1 MMSSVPAGTWCVV
14 SRRLLTT
21 MTSVNSPVAA
31 AAALPPSQA
40 VGPPARPGFVL
51 GDLEAD
57 QARCVLVPIYVEV
70 LLSEGPDVHHVVS
83 SRAIHRSLASA
94 LLWQFAVGLIGP
106 GKLCSIRLRF
116 FGIGQSIQFRLCHP
130 SWRAQ

>member
-1 MMSSVPAGTWCVV
+1 MDNPLRSVPLAVAVPWPLAVALRPLATSAMMTSVPTGTWCFA

-31 AAALPPSQA
+31 AAALSPSLA
-40 VGPPARPGFVL
+40 VAPPARPGFVL

-70 LLSEGPDVHHVVS
+70 LLSEGPDVRHVVVGV
-83 SRAIHRSLASA
+83 RARRPCDGRSLSA
-94 LLWQFAVGLIGP
+94 VP
-106 GKLCSIRLRF
+106 E
-116 FGIGQSIQFRLCHP
+116 
-130 SWRAQ
+130 

>member
-1 MMSSVPAGTWCVV
+1 MRNPLCSVLLAVAVPWPLAVSVGPLATSAMMSSVPTGTWCVV

-40 VGPPARPGFVL
+40 VAPPARPGFVL

-70 LLSEGPDVHHVVS
+70 LLSEGPDVRHVVLGVS
-83 SRAIHRSLASA
+83 TRRPCDGRSLSA
-94 LLWQFAVGLIGP
+94 VP
-106 GKLCSIRLRF
+106 E
-116 FGIGQSIQFRLCHP
+116 
-130 SWRAQ
+130 